1 MSGSSDGFRE
11 SEEREGQVHEAI
23 LVGLQ
28 LLVSLDNF
36 DELQAHQA
44 HHCGRGRGDGRNDL
58 AGYQFAL
65 DWMVMND
72 SVMEGGGGRIL
83 VIKKQES
90 FK

>member
-1 MSGSSDGFRE
+1 MPGSSDGFGE
-11 SEEREGQVHEAI
+11 SEEREGQVHEAV

-44 HHCGRGRGDGRNDL
+44 HHCGCGRGDGRNDL

-65 DWMVMND
+65 DWMVMSG
-72 SVMEGGGGRIL
+72 SVMRKGVGWREPHY
-83 VIKKQES
+83 
-90 FK
+90 